1 MNNNNRWLLA
11 LVSFVLGPLCLLAA
25 CTTASPEGENA
36 PTLPSAV
43 EVSSRCLARAADS
56 GEPAPARDQ
65 LTGLQWRRY
74 VGCALASNLLVESGS
89 VADNPEAIISI
100 RLNADGSVNS
110 IAPLRSSGNQSWDS
124 AVQRAIAAVSP
135 LPAAPAKH
143 DFSRIDLHF
152 RPQPRAPGISGISG
166 SAGITGLT
174 GESHWSIRH
183 CTTVD
188 GVTACR

>member
-1 MNNNNRWLLA
+1 MNNNNRWLPA
-11 LVSFVLGPLCLLAA
+11 LVSFVLCSLCLLAA
-25 CTTASPEGENA
+25 CTTTRSESENG
-36 PTLPSAV
+36 PPLPSAAD
-43 EVSSRCLARAADS
+43 VSSRCLARAAAS
-56 GEPAPARDQ
+56 GEPTPTPDQ
-65 LTGLQWRRY
+65 LTALQWRRY

-100 RLNADGSVNS
+100 RLNADGSVDS
-110 IAPLRSSGNQSWDS
+110 IAPLRSSGNQAWDT

-135 LPAAPAKH
+135 LPAAPAQH
-143 DFSRIDLHF
+143 DLSRIDLHF
-152 RPQPRAPGISGISG
+152 RPQPRGPGIGG

>member
-11 LVSFVLGPLCLLAA
+11 PVSFVLCPLCLLAA
-25 CTTASPEGENA
+25 CTTTGPEGEHA
-36 PTLPSAV
+36 PALPSAAD
-43 EVSSRCLARAADS
+43 VSSRCLARAADS

-74 VGCALASNLLVESGS
+74 VGCALASNLWVESGS

-110 IAPLRSSGNQSWDS
+110 IAPLRSSGNQSWDT

-152 RPQPRAPGISGISG
+152 RPQPRALDIGGG
-166 SAGITGLT
+166 TGITGLT